1 MSDGSASEGELE
13 VIDVD
18 GEEYKERC
26 DKAKMPRDLPEHLH
40 GLWLKFCEAD
50 APVCVFHPAT
60 LDTPSGFYLKFNKN
74 DMLTYAGLLQ
84 LKYKAPE
91 LYTVCNMAGCLKE
104 TKLTTTLG
112 GKVKANFGNTLS
124 HILSC
129 SKFKLLS
136 PFDHGYGRKPM
147 AGTRRTAGTPRAW
160 WVPSTAR
167 RCPRATWSASPT
179 GPRAKRAGRSCTTA
193 RV

>member
-1 MSDGSASEGELE
+1 MSDGSASEGEPE

-18 GEEYKERC
+18 AMDYKERC
-26 DKAKMPRDLPEHLH
+26 DNARMPGDLPEHLR
-40 GLWLKFCEAD
+40 GLWLKFCEAP
-50 APVCVFHPAT
+50 APLCVFHPAT
-60 LDTPSGFYLKFNKN
+60 PDTPSGFYLKFNKN

-104 TKLTTTLG
+104 TKLTTTVG
-112 GKVKANFGNTLS
+112 GKVKVIFGNTLS

-136 PFDHGYGRKPM
+136 TFDHGYGKKPM
-147 AGTRRTAGTPRAW
+147 AGRGQRLRTPRAW

-167 RCPRATWSASPT
+167 RCPRATW
-179 GPRAKRAGRSCTTA
+179 RA
-193 RV
+193 